1 MTRWRRRAGTRSI
14 TRQPERRQFVPLI
27 RALPAARREDAPAL
41 PARSDPPLGPE
52 VILEFTA
59 VGAVVRVSAM
69 DPRTLTEVVVQGP
82 AVAGRA
88 ALQRLALA
96 KLAWV
101 LRRQPR
107 AEPHD
112 LPSTAS
118 R

>member
-1 MTRWRRRAGTRSI
+1 
-14 TRQPERRQFVPLI
+14 VPLI

-82 AVAGRA
+82 AAAGRA
-88 ALQRLALA
+88 ALERLALA

-118 R
+118 RQKM